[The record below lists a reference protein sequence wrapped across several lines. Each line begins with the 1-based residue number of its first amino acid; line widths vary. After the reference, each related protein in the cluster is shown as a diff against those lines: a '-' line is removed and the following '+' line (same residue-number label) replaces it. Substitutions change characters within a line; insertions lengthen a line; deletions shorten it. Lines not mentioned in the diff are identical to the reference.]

1 MSKAIEQNQLKATI
15 KRFVQYFNLYWKFMC
30 AVKND
35 DKNKMDFS
43 PPSFHSFLT
52 CWKGSQS
59 TKTLK
64 FSDFSLFC
72 EKLRVIA
79 WVDYFV

>member
-35 DKNKMDFS
+35 DKNKMNFS

-52 CWKGSQS
+52 C
-59 TKTLK
+59 
-64 FSDFSLFC
+64 
-72 EKLRVIA
+72 
-79 WVDYFV
+79 